1 MVHSLKTP
9 LPLII
14 PHIFLKIPKSINTF
28 HNIIETKV
36 FDIFSPNCSIIFE
49 NLTLLKKTASF
60 IRYIDNLENIPFI
73 SSAISTFTYT
83 VKVLD
88 NFENKQQVRMK

>member
-1 MVHSLKTP
+1 MG
-9 LPLII
+9 
-14 PHIFLKIPKSINTF
+14 
-28 HNIIETKV
+28 NIISNSEN
-36 FDIFSPNCSIIFE
+36 FSLNR
-49 NLTLLKKTASF
+49 KKTASF

>member
-1 MVHSLKTP
+1 MG
-9 LPLII
+9 
-14 PHIFLKIPKSINTF
+14 
-28 HNIIETKV
+28 NIISNSE
-36 FDIFSPNCSIIFE
+36 IFSLNR
-49 NLTLLKKTASF
+49 KKTASF

>member
-1 MVHSLKTP
+1 MGNIVSNSENFSL
-9 LPLII
+9 
-14 PHIFLKIPKSINTF
+14 NR
-28 HNIIETKV
+28 
-36 FDIFSPNCSIIFE
+36 
-49 NLTLLKKTASF
+49 KKTASF